1 MNPTS
6 LSNQTKKQEPQIIDR
21 KQLERNVR
29 QDFVK
34 KWSKV
39 YKDQYDHLAT
49 LIGRTP
55 EPIIRTILSIKPK
68 KVLFIYTLETEPYI
82 NNIVE
87 ETKLKPSDFEKS
99 LVNGSKPDDTY
110 ESIKK
115 YTLIWSRMC
124 VDISGGKKAMTGG
137 AAIAAAFLNLDILY
151 NDYDRYDEELRMPEP
166 GSEFLNRLD
175 NPFDTSQDVL
185 ERIGTEL
192 FNNSDFYNAGI
203 MFKKA
208 ADVAAN
214 PLRFEILT
222 HLSNAYHNWDSFEFA
237 SARKSFNNALAKINQ
252 YRIDPGFYDN
262 ALQHHAAVLG
272 LLDSVHERKYID
284 VLCDI
289 DTTKAVVYTCYTSA
303 LRMQGQGRF
312 TDSVLRL
319 YRCCEMMAQHR
330 LALRDID
337 TSNMDTRQMDRH
349 IIDEFRKIK
358 ADILSK
364 RSKKHIDP
372 SGIMIADRTGL
383 FDDYVLL
390 RAAADQLASAVDLQ
404 RLFSAIEARNRSYV
418 EHDVQTVDE
427 RSYQRMKDVVD
438 SILMRFCD
446 INGFHQEEWKEYR
459 IAAIK

>member
-1 MNPTS
+1 MNPTP

-166 GSEFLNRLD
+166 GSEFLNRQYLRTIWSYGLAPP
-175 NPFDTSQDVL
+175 NP
-185 ERIGTEL
+185 
-192 FNNSDFYNAGI
+192 A
-203 MFKKA
+203 
-208 ADVAAN
+208 
-214 PLRFEILT
+214 
-222 HLSNAYHNWDSFEFA
+222 
-237 SARKSFNNALAKINQ
+237 
-252 YRIDPGFYDN
+252 
-262 ALQHHAAVLG
+262 
-272 LLDSVHERKYID
+272 
-284 VLCDI
+284 
-289 DTTKAVVYTCYTSA
+289 
-303 LRMQGQGRF
+303 
-312 TDSVLRL
+312 
-319 YRCCEMMAQHR
+319 
-330 LALRDID
+330 
-337 TSNMDTRQMDRH
+337 
-349 IIDEFRKIK
+349 
-358 ADILSK
+358 
-364 RSKKHIDP
+364 
-372 SGIMIADRTGL
+372 
-383 FDDYVLL
+383 
-390 RAAADQLASAVDLQ
+390 
-404 RLFSAIEARNRSYV
+404 
-418 EHDVQTVDE
+418 
-427 RSYQRMKDVVD
+427 
-438 SILMRFCD
+438 
-446 INGFHQEEWKEYR
+446 
-459 IAAIK
+459 